1 VLATTGTFAFWTDDV
16 AITGTTFAAG
26 TLDLQVNDT
35 DTSVS
40 TTTLGMAVMVPGN
53 TSAEV
58 LTLKN
63 NGTAPLK
70 WTMTGGLT
78 GTDAGAFGTA
88 GSLAL
93 TVSAGGTRSGSGNSA
108 TCSGGITLQRGRPDG
123 HHHDRTGHDPTTG
136 RRGDGARSHPDSL
149 LPGHRRRGGAQQP
162 AGEDRQR
169 DVHRD
174 RHLGR
179 LVSGHRL
186 VRGVRELVLTAG
198 AVLGV
203 VGLLVVLAGLTLD
216 VRPLVFR
223 SGSMAPAIDTGA
235 LALVR
240 TVPAVDLRV
249 GDVVSVADADGT
261 RVTHRVVSIATQGE
275 QRQLTLQGDANRT
288 ADREV
293 HTVSE
298 ADRVIG
304 SVPWAGYV
312 LGWMTGRVGMLL
324 LGLYGAF
331 LASVLLRGR
340 DEEAPP
346 PPREKGCRRAG
357 PSGRVRHASRALAM
371 TMLSGATLLPAPASA
386 AWADSVAIADTG
398 LDATTLA
405 APANFSCSVLGVG
418 SIRFTWNAV
427 PNATFY
433 TLHYGGA
440 TVDVAGATSKDVG
453 GLLGGGVAY
462 VVARAGANWISPDS
476 NTRTYTYLVV
486 SLCS

>member
-1 VLATTGTFAFWTDDV
+1 
-16 AITGTTFAAG
+16 
-26 TLDLQVNDT
+26 
-35 DTSVS
+35 
-40 TTTLGMAVMVPGN
+40 
-53 TSAEV
+53 
-58 LTLKN
+58 
-63 NGTAPLK
+63 
-70 WTMTGGLT
+70 MT
-78 GTDAGAFGTA
+78 
-88 GSLAL
+88 
-93 TVSAGGTRSGSGNSA
+93 
-108 TCSGGITLQRGRPDG
+108 
-123 HHHDRTGHDPTTG
+123 
-136 RRGDGARSHPDSL
+136 
-149 LPGHRRRGGAQQP
+149 
-162 AGEDRQR
+162 
-169 DVHRD
+169 
-174 RHLGR
+174 
-179 LVSGHRL
+179 GHRL

-198 AVLGV
+198 ALLGV

-249 GDVVSVADADGT
+249 GDVVSVADEGGT

-312 LGWMTGRVGMLL
+312 LGWMSGRVGMLL

-346 PPREKGCRRAG
+346 RAKGRRRAG
-357 PSGRVRHASRALAM
+357 PSGHRRHASRVLAM
-371 TMLSGATLLPAPASA
+371 TMLSGAALLPGPASA
-386 AWADSVAIADTG
+386 AWTDSVAIADTG
-398 LDATTLA
+398 LNATTLA

-440 TVDVAGATSKDVG
+440 TVDVTGATSKDVA

-462 VVARAGANWISPDS
+462 VVARAGTNWISPDS
-476 NTRTYTYLVV
+476 NTRTYSYLVV